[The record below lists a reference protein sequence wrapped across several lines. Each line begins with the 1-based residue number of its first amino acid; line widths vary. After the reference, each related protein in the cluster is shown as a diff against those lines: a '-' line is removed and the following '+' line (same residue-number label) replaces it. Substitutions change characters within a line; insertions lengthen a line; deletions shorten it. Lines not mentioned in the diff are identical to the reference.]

1 MVEVITGK
9 MRNLYIFFFY
19 FWFSFLCITVIM
31 KLNEVQN
38 NINNVEEYILL
49 LPIHEQIYEIN
60 KILDY
65 HMNYNHPRL

>member
-1 MVEVITGK
+1 M
-9 MRNLYIFFFY
+9 
-19 FWFSFLCITVIM
+19 M